1 MDSDLVLA
9 VLGGGLMGSLF
20 FFFKEFMYFV
30 ILGRRFVGF
39 FFMSVNLFSVL
50 VTEMQS
56 GCHTYIKPV
65 WVDCAGHTALG
76 NYLKSRTE
84 LYFTNHL
91 RKL

>member
-30 ILGRRFVGF
+30 ILVRRFVF
-39 FFMSVNLFSVL
+39 FFMSGNLFSVL

-56 GCHTYIKPV
+56 DCHTDIKPV

-76 NYLKSRTE
+76 NYVKSRTE
-84 LYFTNHL
+84 LY
-91 RKL
+91 